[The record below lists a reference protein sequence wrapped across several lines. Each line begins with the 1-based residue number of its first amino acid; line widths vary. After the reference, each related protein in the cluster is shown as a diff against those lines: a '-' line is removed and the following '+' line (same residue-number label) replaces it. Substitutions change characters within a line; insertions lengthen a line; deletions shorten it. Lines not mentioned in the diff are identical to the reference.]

1 MENPTAA
8 DWIAAFGTGGALVL
22 GVLVLFREQRD
33 RRRTQERQVNAW
45 AVGILPKRETTETG
59 VTVGM
64 KGNCV
69 KVTAQNNS
77 LEPVYDIHVWVHH
90 SHDPNAPRTGS
101 HERSI
106 LPPGPHNIYVDG
118 IEIPEGGLAGLPYVD
133 VTFRDAAGRRWQRL
147 HNGELSRDKTSREG
161 IEKLLRYRIRRAWRL
176 AKLRLNR

>member
-33 RRRTQERQVNAW
+33 RRRTQARQVNAW

-77 LEPVYDIHVWVHH
+77 LEPVYDIHV
-90 SHDPNAPRTGS
+90 SGPSQPRP
-101 HERSI
+101 ERS
-106 LPPGPHNIYVDG
+106 PN
-118 IEIPEGGLAGLPYVD
+118 
-133 VTFRDAAGRRWQRL
+133 R
-147 HNGELSRDKTSREG
+147 LSRALNTSARAAQH
-161 IEKLLRYRIRRAWRL
+161 LRGRHRNTGGRPCRPAVRRRHFPRCSGSPL
-176 AKLRLNR
+176 AAAA